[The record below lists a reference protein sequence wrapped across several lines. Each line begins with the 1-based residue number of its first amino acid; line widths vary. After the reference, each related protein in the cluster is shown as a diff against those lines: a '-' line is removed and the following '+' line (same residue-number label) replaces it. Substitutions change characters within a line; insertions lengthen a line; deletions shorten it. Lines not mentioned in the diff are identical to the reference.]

1 MRSDK
6 NIIKV
11 NIIMWSGEDTM
22 DKVYFNYAPLTLMI
36 LGMGFGIAGYI
47 INFYIPYSIAKLIW
61 FLVTIIFAA
70 LGLRSGEIVRSLY
83 YNLHNDVLTGLR
95 NRRFFYLTLSREMKS
110 VINKKPMTML
120 MVDIDN
126 FKSIN
131 DTYGHIVGDKVLK
144 DMAYIFKD
152 NTRDS
157 DTVVRWGGEE
167 FSIILPNT
175 DSIVATR
182 IAERIRSSVECYEFS
197 CENTSFKATV
207 SIGTVTI
214 NEIMHAENFINFAD
228 QALYKAKEK
237 KNLVVQ
243 YEKVC
248 YK

>member
-1 MRSDK
+1 MGR
-6 NIIKV
+6 V
-11 NIIMWSGEDTM
+11 H
-22 DKVYFNYAPLTLMI
+22 FNHAPLMLMV
-36 LGMGFGIAGYI
+36 LGMGFGIAGYT
-47 INFYIPYSIAKLIW
+47 INFYIPYSMAKLVW
-61 FLVTIIFAA
+61 FLVTILFSVI
-70 LGLRSGEIVRSLY
+70 GLKSGEIVRNLY

-95 NRRFFYLTLSREMKS
+95 NRRFFYLKLSYELKN
-110 VINKKPMTML
+110 VINNKKPITML
-120 MVDIDN
+120 MIDIDN

-131 DTYGHIVGDKVLK
+131 DTHGHIVGDKVLK

-175 DSIVATR
+175 DNTAARR
-182 IAERIRSSVECYEFS
+182 IAERIRRNVECYEFDYG
-197 CENTSFKATV
+197 TTLLKATV

-214 NEIMHAENFINFAD
+214 NETMHAESFINFAD

-243 YEKVC
+243 YEQLLC
-248 YK
+248 E